1 MVKLTVKRVLMDVD
15 GTMTAASDVHSM
27 GKSPLRHLIDLVT
40 ARHHL
45 SAAEAEQ
52 RILHCGDPD
61 IQCLSEFLP
70 ALEIEPELYFDA
82 LKEDLS
88 RHIYIP
94 KDTVYFLKTMRDRGI
109 PVCAATTNSRFM
121 TLAKLAVGG
130 LADINGSPYLAAYHP
145 GCEFRDPAGKFS
157 VHYFPNI
164 LKHHGY
170 DPETTLMLG
179 DEPEHDLYPALKAG
193 IRYGVIVARG
203 QKEDLLRK
211 DGGIFIRS
219 LRILAE
225 MTVCGVDREKDR
237 KG

>member
-82 LKEDLS
+82 LKEDWS

-94 KDTVYFLKTMRDRGI
+94 EDTVYFLKTMRDRGI
-109 PVCAATTNSRFM
+109 PVCAATTNSPFM
-121 TLAKLAVGG
+121 TLVKLAVGG
-130 LADINGSPYLAAYHP
+130 LADIHGCPYISAFHP
-145 GCEFRDPAGKFS
+145 GCEFRDPLGKFS
-157 VHYFPNI
+157 ERYFPNI

-170 DPETTLMLG
+170 DPETAMMIG
-179 DEPEHDLYPALKAG
+179 DVPARDLLPALKAG
-193 IRYGVIVARG
+193 IRYGAVIDRN
-203 QKEDLLRK
+203 QKEEIIVRN
-211 DGGIFIRS
+211 GGFFVSS
-219 LRILAE
+219 LKFLAD
-225 MTVCGVDREKDR
+225 MIN
-237 KG
+237 